1 MMDALAY
8 VKAARPRG
16 IPAALEISQSGIG
29 AHVWTSFAEAMSAEL
44 ARRLATGLLHEAIS
58 LRGSM
63 NLSSYDRLFPSQDTH
78 SGKGMGTASLL
89 R

>member
-1 MMDALAY
+1 MLLPHAQGGTIA
-8 VKAARPRG
+8 G
-16 IPAALEISQSGIG
+16 IPAALETHNRASVPTYGYSSPKPCLRN
-29 AHVWTSFAEAMSAEL
+29 WPEDWL
-44 ARRLATGLLHEAIS
+44 TGLLHEAIS

-78 SGKGMGTASLL
+78 SGKGMETSSLL